1 MGPSPTPAHPSS
13 RPHSCP
19 PIISPR
25 CPRSPSYLPSHPP
38 WISRALP
45 TPRPHPSP
53 LGSLGPSLPPL
64 SRAQSLGPPLPCSPD
79 STFSQVLSGSQ
90 AALLPGS
97 CPSSRQPGPGPFQGP
112 GALLSPLCT
121 HGPGN
126 DISLWPSVAPTVNGL
141 TAFLVQILHP
151 HLRIPTLRLPDLTPQ
166 LQTRLPQFPLT
177 SPLGLPQPPLPNRP
191 SSCTR
196 YSTLSTGTPSLSP
209 RQGHQHRCPDL

>member
-1 MGPSPTPAHPSS
+1 MGPSPTPAHPS
-13 RPHSCP
+13 PHAVLGAP
-19 PIISPR
+19 PTFR
-25 CPRSPSYLPSHPP
+25 HTL
-38 WISRALP
+38 L
-45 TPRPHPSP
+45 
-53 LGSLGPSLPPL
+53 
-64 SRAQSLGPPLPCSPD
+64 AQSLGPPLPCSPD
-79 STFSQVLSGSQ
+79 SAFSQVLSSSQ

-151 HLRIPTLRLPDLTPQ
+151 HLCLPTRRLPDLTPQ

-177 SPLGLPQPPLPNRP
+177 SPLGLPQLPLPNRP

-209 RQGHQHRCPDL
+209 GKVINTVAQTYDLPST